1 MPRLRYPKC
10 LRPAVPLIRSKIVQE
25 DEAPRVSIYE
35 NNYKHQAVYIRLRF
49 WKYYT
54 LLLNWN
60 LNDLRILI
68 RWYKRKAAWTL
79 ILIQKQACVRW
90 KINHHTRWKW
100 TCESKRVLTSNTSPK
115 QQPWGGGTRADF
127 VGPKWNIDKRTK
139 CKWYSVTPSSLVLN
153 WGEES
158 EQWRT
163 CEKTCLERRQHLIGH
178 GIVRVDGWR
187 QTRKKVQHFLRL
199 RRHLE
204 SDLFPLRGLQ
214 VMRRYR
220 FRHFPCK
227 FALDTSV
234 MLETSQK
241 NRKRNEDWPGSETK
255 GWNVGF
261 EPSWSRG
268 PDMQLAIYTHYIHV
282 DRRTAGACRSTQ
294 FEWSDINHRRDLIF
308 FSAGIW
314 RLLKGAVCKDGACK
328 RLHQWFSN
336 GRVDGE
342 SVVSHSEPF
351 STWDLGKVESFI
363 AHAL

>member
-199 RRHLE
+199 RRHLLSPIFFPCEDYKLCDVTDSATSPVSSRWTQALCLKLPRKIGRETRIGRVQKLRDGMLDLNQVGVAAPICNWRYIHIISMSTGELPELAGAHSLNGATLIIDVTWYSFLQE
-204 SDLFPLRGLQ
+204 SDACLRVQ
-214 VMRRYR
+214 CAKM
-220 FRHFPCK
+220 
-227 FALDTSV
+227 ALASACTSDFQMGALTARV
-234 MLETSQK
+234 WSHILNRSQHGTLE
-241 NRKRNEDWPGSETK
+241 
-255 GWNVGF
+255 
-261 EPSWSRG
+261 
-268 PDMQLAIYTHYIHV
+268 
-282 DRRTAGACRSTQ
+282 
-294 FEWSDINHRRDLIF
+294 
-308 FSAGIW
+308 
-314 RLLKGAVCKDGACK
+314 RLRA
-328 RLHQWFSN
+328 S
-336 GRVDGE
+336 
-342 SVVSHSEPF
+342 
-351 STWDLGKVESFI
+351 
-363 AHAL
+363 